1 MPPRETQVHGVE
13 NLVANLEE
21 REPSETRP
29 VMLRV
34 AIESKLGL
42 GPSDPEVGRP
52 RIVEQTPG
60 KRARRRRRP

>member
-1 MPPRETQVHGVE
+1 MHGVQHPAAE
-13 NLVANLEE
+13 LEE
-21 REPSETRP
+21 RPPVEPP
-29 VMLRV
+29 ALMLRV

-52 RIVEQTPG
+52 RIVEPAPG